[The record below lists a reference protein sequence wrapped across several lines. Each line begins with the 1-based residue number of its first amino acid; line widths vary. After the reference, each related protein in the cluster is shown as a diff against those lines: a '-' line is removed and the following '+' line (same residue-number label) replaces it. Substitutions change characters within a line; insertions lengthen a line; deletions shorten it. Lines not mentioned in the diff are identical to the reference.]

1 MNLDELKKRNAANI
15 KPVTL
20 GDGSA
25 LFLRNLTAAV
35 GIAVGK
41 AFQAAGHTDPDG
53 PEPSPEK
60 QEEAYALLLSKTVC
74 DEAGALTLD
83 SDEGRA
89 QLRLLDFAT
98 VQELGLAAQDWCLS
112 SAKKN

>member
-15 KPVTL
+15 KPITL
-20 GDGSA
+20 SDGSA
-25 LFLRNLTAAV
+25 LFLRKLTAAV

-53 PEPSPEK
+53 PEPSAEK
-60 QEEAYALLLSKTVC
+60 QAEAYALLLSKTVC

-89 QLRLLDFAT
+89 QLMLLDLPT
-98 VQELGLAAQDWCLS
+98 VQELGAEAQAWCLA